1 MPSTRRKGNGKSIT
15 LQGATGNN
23 LKNVTVQIPLG
34 TFICVTGVSGSGKS
48 SLINSTLVPLLS
60 RQLYHSKREPLPYQS
75 IEGVKNI
82 DKLVVVDQ
90 SPLGRTPRSNPA
102 TYTGLFTEIRKIFV
116 ALPESKAR
124 GYKPGRF
131 SFNVAGGRCETCKG
145 NGYRTLEMN
154 FLPNVTI
161 PCEVCHGKRYTR
173 ETLEVRYRGKTIA
186 DVLEMTINQASE
198 FFENIPQLHRRLE
211 VMRKVGLGYIKLG
224 QPSTTLSGGESQRV
238 KLSEELTK
246 KDTGN
251 TLYILDEPTTGLH
264 FEDIRVLLSLVNQLV
279 DKGNTVLIIEHDL
292 DVIKSADHLIE
303 MGPEGGR
310 GGGRLLFAGT
320 PEEMVA
326 RYPEGKTSPFL
337 APLLQ

>member
-1 MPSTRRKGNGKSIT
+1 M
-15 LQGATGNN
+15 
-23 LKNVTVQIPLG
+23 QIPLG

-60 RQLYHSKREPLPYQS
+60 GQLYHSKREPLPYQS

-131 SFNVAGGRCETCKG
+131 SFNVAGGR
-145 NGYRTLEMN
+145 
-154 FLPNVTI
+154 
-161 PCEVCHGKRYTR
+161 CEVCHGKRYTR

>member
-1 MPSTRRKGNGKSIT
+1 M
-15 LQGATGNN
+15 
-23 LKNVTVQIPLG
+23 
-34 TFICVTGVSGSGKS
+34 TGVSGSGKS

-131 SFNVAGGRCETCKG
+131 SFNVAGGRCEACKG

-337 APLLQ
+337 APLL

>member
-1 MPSTRRKGNGKSIT
+1 
-15 LQGATGNN
+15 
-23 LKNVTVQIPLG
+23 
-34 TFICVTGVSGSGKS
+34 
-48 SLINSTLVPLLS
+48 
-60 RQLYHSKREPLPYQS
+60 
-75 IEGVKNI
+75 
-82 DKLVVVDQ
+82 
-90 SPLGRTPRSNPA
+90 
-102 TYTGLFTEIRKIFV
+102 
-116 ALPESKAR
+116 
-124 GYKPGRF
+124 
-131 SFNVAGGRCETCKG
+131 
-145 NGYRTLEMN
+145 MN

-186 DVLEMTINQASE
+186 DVLEMTINQAAE

-320 PEEMVA
+320 PEEMVT

>member
-1 MPSTRRKGNGKSIT
+1 M
-15 LQGATGNN
+15 
-23 LKNVTVQIPLG
+23 
-34 TFICVTGVSGSGKS
+34 TGVSGSGKS

-131 SFNVAGGRCETCKG
+131 SFNVAGGRCEACKG

-186 DVLEMTINQASE
+186 DVLEMTINQAAE

-320 PEEMVA
+320 PEEMVT

>member
-1 MPSTRRKGNGKSIT
+1 M
-15 LQGATGNN
+15 
-23 LKNVTVQIPLG
+23 
-34 TFICVTGVSGSGKS
+34 TGVSGSGKS

-75 IEGVKNI
+75 IEGMKNI

-131 SFNVAGGRCETCKG
+131 SFNVAGGRCEACKG

-337 APLLQ
+337 TPLLQ